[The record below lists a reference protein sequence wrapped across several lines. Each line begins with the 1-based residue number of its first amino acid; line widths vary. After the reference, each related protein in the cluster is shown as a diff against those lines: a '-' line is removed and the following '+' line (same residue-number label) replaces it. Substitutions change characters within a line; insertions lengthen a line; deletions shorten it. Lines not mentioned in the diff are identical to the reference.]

1 MLGPNVENGIQDS
14 VLLLTLYC
22 ALETGLE
29 LPLHLGT
36 GWFSEP
42 RELIRGTGIE
52 ARFFFFSLQDA
63 CVQILTHRCGLGNL
77 FETSYLIPFKNL
89 TFLFVGK
96 SRGWGGVETEHGIA
110 ALDSVSSRHR
120 A

>member
-52 ARFFFFSLQDA
+52 ARFFFFSA
-63 CVQILTHRCGLGNL
+63 RCLCSNSDPPLWAG
-77 FETSYLIPFKNL
+77 
-89 TFLFVGK
+89 
-96 SRGWGGVETEHGIA
+96 
-110 ALDSVSSRHR
+110 
-120 A
+120 